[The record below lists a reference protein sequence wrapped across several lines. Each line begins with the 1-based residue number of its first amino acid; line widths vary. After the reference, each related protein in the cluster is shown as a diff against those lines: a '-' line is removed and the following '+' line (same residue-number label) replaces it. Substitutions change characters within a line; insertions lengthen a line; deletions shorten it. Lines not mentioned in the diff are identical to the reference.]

1 MLLSGFLWV
10 RVLLSWSAKSVSTH
24 SSVFQLLKFSLIFL
38 ISLRFIILKKIKT
51 ICIFEDLYLKKKNPY
66 AVILEGF
73 QEKTKMDVWNLP
85 PLCQVTYLKCQSGCQ
100 VRIDKWRA
108 GVRGNREVA
117 AGSRGETTVLWM
129 RVSGREERKP
139 MILRCV

>member
-51 ICIFEDLYLKKKNPY
+51 ICIFEDLYLKKK
-66 AVILEGF
+66 
-73 QEKTKMDVWNLP
+73 KS
-85 PLCQVTYLKCQSGCQ
+85 LCSHL
-100 VRIDKWRA
+100 R
-108 GVRGNREVA
+108 
-117 AGSRGETTVLWM
+117 
-129 RVSGREERKP
+129 RVSRENKDG
-139 MILRCV
+139 CVESTTFVPSHLFEMSIWLSGEDR